1 MTLLRTRTEG
11 RFWSRCRLLLWLLL
25 LELFDGKTYF
35 AFFINRQNLYFYLV
49 LFAEESDE
57 RQTDLRRKTDSKRG
71 GRGARR
77 SD

>member
-49 LFAEESDE
+49 LFAEEIMNVLYINVCNFRDMD
-57 RQTDLRRKTDSKRG
+57 QTSLTF
-71 GRGARR
+71 
-77 SD
+77 